1 MPPLAARLVLACALA
16 AMPGCRGVLT
26 GALQAVPG
34 VRAAPITEEELRGEV
49 FGAVNRFVVSVS
61 TAADAISQGST
72 DRIVRR
78 RALLWKVRM
87 IPTAQQAALAPR
99 ATEGLLRLIVIATV
113 QRVYLVE
120 GPGRDLFGDQQE
132 TARATALELDRDM
145 AVLTQRIL
153 TKEQAERLDA
163 EVERL
168 AAQNPIR
175 GEFMLETAQTAFARA
190 TTRGAFDWFLTVPLV
205 PFRALEGVESGAQ
218 AIHEFNATA
227 RQFNELVAVLP
238 EQTRWQLELFLYDVE
253 DRETLAA
260 AIDATQAIAEG
271 AERLSLAA
279 EHLPE
284 TARRELVAL
293 LDESAAGQ
301 AELRQ
306 TLAALRE
313 ALASADGAIQ
323 NARPLAESL
332 ERIAANVDAA
342 GRSWAG
348 VVEAIQREEE
358 QPDPNARP
366 FDIGDYERA
375 AARIGTSAAE
385 LRALVADVRGSGPGG
400 SLLDALLWRALAFV
414 AGAFALLLVYRA
426 LAALVA
432 RRGATR

>member
-1 MPPLAARLVLACALA
+1 MAPVAARLALACALA
-16 AMPGCRGVLT
+16 ATLGCRGVLT

-34 VRAAPITEEELRGEV
+34 AHVLQITEEELRGEV
-49 FGAVNRFVVSVS
+49 LRAVDRFVVSVS
-61 TAADAISQGST
+61 TAADAISQTSR
-72 DRIVRR
+72 DRSVRR

-87 IPTAQQAALAPR
+87 IPAAQRAALAPR
-99 ATEGLLRLIVIATV
+99 ATEGLLRLFVIATV

-120 GPGRDLFGDQQE
+120 GSGRDLFGDQQE
-132 TARATALELDRDM
+132 TARAAALEFDRDM
-145 AVLTQRIL
+145 AELTQRVL
-153 TKEQAERLDA
+153 TKEQAARLDA

-175 GEFMLETAQTAFARA
+175 GEFMLETTQTAFARA
-190 TTRGAFDWFLTVPLV
+190 TTRGAFDWFLSVPLV

-227 RQFNELVAVLP
+227 QQFNELVAVLP

-260 AIDATQAIAEG
+260 AIGATQAIAES

-284 TARRELVAL
+284 TTRRELVAL
-293 LDESAAGQ
+293 LDQSAAGQ

-306 TLAALRE
+306 TLAALRD

-332 ERIAANVDAA
+332 ELVAANVDAA
-342 GRSWAG
+342 GRSWTG
-348 VVEAIQREEE
+348 VVEAIQREEDE
-358 QPDPNARP
+358 PPDPDARP

-385 LRALVADVRGSGPGG
+385 LRALVADVRGGGPGG

-426 LAALVA
+426 LAAFVA
-432 RRGATR
+432 RGTTR